1 MGTDNQRFDVYASP
15 YKGGVPCFLWEGI
28 LKYAAKIGIQARES
42 YSELYGA
49 SVRKN

>member
-15 YKGGVPCFLWEGI
+15 YKGGGPCSLGESI
-28 LKYAAKIGIQARES
+28 LKYSAKIGIQARES